1 MIGVEFQRIIT
12 TAMDALNRN
21 SGKRSLSSIINKILK
36 IEIQLNEM
44 TGVGRSSKLSS
55 DSSVSSSLL
64 KVRIAFCLSF
74 ICIAFQCTVS
84 WSLILKSSFLPWF
97 WNIVGK

>member
-64 KVRIAFCLSF
+64 KVRI
-74 ICIAFQCTVS
+74 QCTVS

-97 WNIVGK
+97 WKIAGK